1 MTSNIERLIEVMA
14 RLRDP
19 KNGCPWDLEQN
30 FSTIAPYTIEE
41 TYELVEAIESN
52 DTKAIKEELGDVL
65 FQVVF
70 HAQMGR
76 EAGLFDLDSVAKT
89 VADKMIERHP
99 HVFGNRD
106 AKTSNDVLV
115 NWESDKAAKRAKQ
128 ADAEGRAPS
137 ALDGVSTALPAATR
151 AVKLQSRAARVGFDW
166 AEARD
171 VLAKI
176 REEIGELETEITSQ
190 ADKDFLE
197 DELGDVFFA
206 VANLAR
212 KLDIDPETALRRTN
226 RKFERR
232 FRGIE
237 DTLAKQGRNLSDAS
251 LDEMER
257 IWNAIK
263 AEEKTAGRSTTA

>member
-1 MTSNIERLIEVMA
+1 MA

-19 KNGCPWDLEQN
+19 KGGCPWDLEQN
-30 FSTIAPYTIEE
+30 FLTIAPYTIEE

-52 DTKAIKEELGDVL
+52 EPKAIKEELGDVL

-70 HAQMGR
+70 HAQMAS

-99 HVFGNRD
+99 HVFGDRD

-128 ADAEGRAPS
+128 AASEGRVPS
-137 ALDGVSTALPAATR
+137 ALDGVSAALPAATR
-151 AVKLQSRAARVGFDW
+151 AVKLQTRAARVGFDW
-166 AEARD
+166 AEAKD

-176 REEIGELETEITSQ
+176 REEIAELESEITT
-190 ADKDFLE
+190 AANAPNRDALE

-237 DTLAKQGRNLSDAS
+237 EALAKQGRQLSDAS
-251 LDEMER
+251 LNEMEK
-257 IWNAIK
+257 IWNEIK
-263 AEEKTAGRSTTA
+263 AEEKLAKPV